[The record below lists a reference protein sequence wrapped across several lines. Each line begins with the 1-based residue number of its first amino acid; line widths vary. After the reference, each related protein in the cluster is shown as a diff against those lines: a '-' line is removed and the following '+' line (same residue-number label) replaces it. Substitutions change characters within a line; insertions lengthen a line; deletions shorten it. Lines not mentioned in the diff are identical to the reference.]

1 MGALTL
7 PESGLIYLDTSPIIF
22 AVEKIP
28 PYDNLLRPL
37 WKPREDSPP
46 YFVGS
51 ELLLLE
57 TLVKPVEAGDSLL
70 QQAFRSFLSAR
81 EMKLIP
87 ISTTIL
93 ETAVSLRATLKLKA
107 PDAIHAA
114 TALAMSCVALITNDP
129 VFRRVPNLPVIL
141 LDDLL

>member
-7 PESGLIYLDTSPIIF
+7 PESGLIYLDTSPIIY

-28 PYDNLLRPL
+28 PYDDLLRPL
-37 WKPREDSPP
+37 WKPREDTPP

-57 TLVKPVEAGDSLL
+57 ALVKPVEVGDSLL
-70 QQAFRSFLSAR
+70 QQAFRNFLSAR
-81 EMKLIP
+81 EIKLVP
-87 ISTTIL
+87 ISTSIL
-93 ETAVSLRATLKLKA
+93 ETAVTLRATLKLKI

-114 TALAMSCVALITNDP
+114 TALKTSCQTFITNDP
-129 VFRRVPNLPVIL
+129 IFRRVPNLSVIL